1 MQIHGPAHVHGPQPI
16 NAPHRAAAPRSS
28 GQVAQSSPVDQLDI
42 SPQADLV
49 SRARDIPGIRAE
61 RVAEIRA
68 QIAEGTYDTDAKLE
82 AALDRLLDE
91 MGG

>member
-16 NAPHRAAAPRSS
+16 NAPHRAAASRPT
-28 GQVAQSSPVDQLDI
+28 GEVAQSSPVDQLDI

-49 SRARDIPGIRAE
+49 SRARDIPGVRAE
-61 RVAEIRA
+61 RVAQIRA

-82 AALDRLLDE
+82 AALDQLLNE
-91 MGG
+91 IGG